1 MTVRVRCRPRAG
13 AGYHPASDIATG
25 QGKDVNP
32 QHSAAD
38 RKDDDLR
45 GVEAELQTFARSIDG
60 KLRRQYATL
69 GLRRLLVH
77 PRYHRERGMRVSMH
91 APSPWLVLISALML
105 AVFALTV
112 YKPDLLPKLTSL
124 LSPYSPWWVIVAIA
138 ALIFLERK
146 RPEVQQS
153 AEWIARQQD
162 KIVRGIDCMAE
173 QLGESSWCM
182 GTHFT
187 MADICVGCALGY
199 LAFRF
204 PEIDWREKHPNLG
217 RLVDKLMQRPAFADT
232 VPKG

>member
-1 MTVRVRCRPRAG
+1 MWNGGAAILKANPDNTITPPTISAG
-13 AGYHPASDIATG
+13 EAVSPLASASYLSWPAIP
-25 QGKDVNP
+25 NN
-32 QHSAAD
+32 
-38 RKDDDLR
+38 
-45 GVEAELQTFARSIDG
+45 
-60 KLRRQYATL
+60 KLMPA
-69 GLRRLLVH
+69 
-77 PRYHRERGMRVSMH
+77 PNRERTEVKR
-91 APSPWLVLISALML
+91 WEAL
-105 AVFALTV
+105 ADGICDA
-112 YKPDLLPKLTSL
+112 
-124 LSPYSPWWVIVAIA
+124 A